1 MAAANLT
8 GIGVSMPGMP
18 GFSLSA
24 GGGTSGSS
32 SNAGVSTSA
41 SNPFNFDHSG
51 WVINFGDGNSTT
63 ATGNKDAN
71 ATAQTPN
78 ASGGAGILGGMSMST
93 ICLLVAAWFL
103 LGDK

>member
-8 GIGVSMPGMP
+8 GIGVTMPAMP
-18 GFSLSA
+18 SLSLSA

-32 SNAGVSTSA
+32 SNAGVSVPINT
-41 SNPFNFDHSG
+41 PFNFDGSG

-71 ATAQTPN
+71 ASTQTPS
-78 ASGGAGILGGMSMST
+78 AGGSSGLLGGMSPST
-93 ICLLVAAWFL
+93 ILLLVAAYFL
-103 LGDK
+103 LAD